1 MMKDDIVQKLL
12 DLNQRFYNKVALSF
26 DNSRQN
32 PMEGFFDML
41 DYLPVPQVHLCDVGC
56 GNGRYGHFLRQ
67 QERLAGYAG
76 VDFSVEL
83 LQKAREMVGMGQF
96 YQRDMSKPAFLDDIG
111 KFDVVACI
119 AAMHHLP
126 GRHNRV
132 QLLRELKEHVAENGR
147 IFLANWQF
155 MDSVRQQ
162 RKVLDWSEI
171 GLTDDDV
178 EQGDYLLKW
187 QRGGLALRYACM
199 VDEVETALL
208 AQEANLQIEAQ
219 FRNDGKEGNLSLYT
233 IFKPVDTPPTNAT
246 IL

>member
-1 MMKDDIVQKLL
+1 MMKDEIVQKLL
-12 DLNQRFYNKVALSF
+12 DLNQQFYNTVAVSF

-32 PMEGFFDML
+32 PMEGFYDML
-41 DYLPVPQVHLCDVGC
+41 AYLPAQQISLCDVGC

-67 QERLAGYAG
+67 QERLAAYAG

-83 LQKAREMVGMGQF
+83 LQKARNMVGMGEF
-96 YQRDMSKPAFLDDIG
+96 FQRDMSKPDFLAGIG
-111 KFDVVACI
+111 QFDVVACI

-132 QLLRELKEHVAENGR
+132 QLLRELKKHMAENGR

-162 RKVLDWSEI
+162 RKVMDWAEI
-171 GLTDDDV
+171 GLSDADV
-178 EQGDYLLKW
+178 ESGDYLLKW

-199 VDEVETALL
+199 VDEAETAVL
-208 AQEANLQIEAQ
+208 AQEAGLQIEAQ

-233 IFKPVDTPPTNAT
+233 IFKP
-246 IL
+246 I